1 MSKQFVNFD
10 GNEKLFTK
18 DGRFINISLSSS
30 PLEVHTFG
38 NQGLGEL
45 KLENCEIILEN
56 MA

>member
-1 MSKQFVNFD
+1 MSKQSVNFD